1 MPAVTFEEGP
11 ITFGDLV
18 AEDHPSI
25 GDDVSC
31 GEVSLILLAMMG
43 GWGRMQGEDL
53 FGPWEGDPVTSW
65 DAALSEIESVLKRTG
80 SQRAVGWRGQVNA
93 QWSLHSGLY
102 RRLLGARSASQ
113 PAPEEADLLRAEEKI
128 AHFVRENWR
137 FDQMPYLELLAS
149 LQHFSGPTRMLD
161 VSLSPLVALWFA
173 VEEQYDE
180 LDEAD
185 GRIFAF
191 DVTNR
196 RVQLHEKWSTYE
208 IPWRDS
214 GANTPWC
221 RDLPL
226 LWRPPSYNERIP
238 AQQSGFLLAGV
249 PKVYAG
255 GNAQYRKAPG
265 TSGEFWR
272 IDEVRRATSVPTKMV
287 DRSGKALK
295 GSTEPTLTIRIAA
308 DAKAKIRR
316 RLERDYGYNP
326 ATMYPDLFGMATEVR
341 QAVDSA
347 ALLK

>member
-1 MPAVTFEEGP
+1 MRGTDF
-11 ITFGDLV
+11 
-18 AEDHPSI
+18 
-25 GDDVSC
+25 
-31 GEVSLILLAMMG
+31 
-43 GWGRMQGEDL
+43 
-53 FGPWEGDPVTSW
+53 FGPWEGSPVTSW
-65 DAALSEIESVLKRTG
+65 ETALSEIESVLRRTG
-80 SQRAVGWRGQVNA
+80 TQRAVGWRGQVDA
-93 QWSLHSGLY
+93 GWSLHSGLY
-102 RRLLGARSASQ
+102 RRLLDARSASQ
-113 PAPEEADLLRAEEKI
+113 PAPEEDDLLRAEEKI
-128 AHFVRENWR
+128 AHFVRGNWR
-137 FDQMPYLELLAS
+137 FDQMPYLELLAN
-149 LQHFSGPTRMLD
+149 LQHFRGPTRMLD
-161 VSLSPLVALWFA
+161 VSLNPLVALWFA
-173 VEEQYDE
+173 VEEQHGE
-180 LDEAD
+180 LDDAD

-196 RVQLHEKWSTYE
+196 RVQLEAKWNTYGV
-208 IPWRDS
+208 PWSGS

-287 DRSGKALK
+287 DRSGKALQAA
-295 GSTEPTLTIRIAA
+295 TEPTLTLRITAG
-308 DAKAKIRR
+308 AKAEIRR

-326 ATMYPDLFGMATEVR
+326 GTMYPDLFGMAAEVR
-341 QAVDSA
+341 QAVDNA